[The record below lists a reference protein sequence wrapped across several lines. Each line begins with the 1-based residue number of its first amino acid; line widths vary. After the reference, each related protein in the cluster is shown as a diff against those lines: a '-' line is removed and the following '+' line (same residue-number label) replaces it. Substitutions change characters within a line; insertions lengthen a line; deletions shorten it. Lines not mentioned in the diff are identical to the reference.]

1 MIALHLSR
9 SHMLPTSKSRCGVC
23 RIDFQSERTLMKHV
37 RWGLNFISFWPWW
50 MCFIISIFFD
60 SKHHIGL
67 WPYACSICGR
77 KSADRV
83 SLDSGVIILE
93 LSYLSKCLV
102 LWDPQIWIVNSW
114 LMFLVMFL
122 LFWIRIGNSYFC
134 LMVSKPRVSFEL
146 PWLLYSMGS
155 KIESEFRDLVILHL
169 LD

>member
-9 SHMLPTSKSRCGVC
+9 SHMFPTSKSRCGVC

-50 MCFIISIFFD
+50 MCYITSIFFD

-93 LSYLSKCLV
+93 LSYLSMCLV
-102 LWDPQIWIVNSW
+102 LMGSTN
-114 LMFLVMFL
+114 LNRKFLVDVSRDVF
-122 LFWIRIGNSYFC
+122 YF
-134 LMVSKPRVSFEL
+134 SGFEL
-146 PWLLYSMGS
+146 ATLIFAWWFRNLGS
-155 KIESEFRDLVILHL
+155 VSNS
-169 LD
+169 LDFYTQWVQK

>member
-1 MIALHLSR
+1 MIGLHLSR
-9 SHMLPTSKSRCGVC
+9 LHMLPTSKSRCGVC

-93 LSYLSKCLV
+93 LSYLSMCLV
-102 LWDPQIWIVNSW
+102 LMGSTN
-114 LMFLVMFL
+114 LNRKFLVDVS
-122 LFWIRIGNSYFC
+122 RDVFC
-134 LMVSKPRVSFEL
+134 FSGFEL
-146 PWLLYSMGS
+146 ETLIFAWWFRNLGS
-155 KIESEFRDLVILHL
+155 FSNS
-169 LD
+169 LDFNT

>member
-1 MIALHLSR
+1 MIGLHLSR
-9 SHMLPTSKSRCGVC
+9 LHMLPTSKSRCGVC

-50 MCFIISIFFD
+50 MCYIISIFFD

-93 LSYLSKCLV
+93 LSYLSMCLV
-102 LWDPQIWIVNSW
+102 LMGSTN
-114 LMFLVMFL
+114 LNRKFLVDVSRDVFTFL
-122 LFWIRIGNSYFC
+122 DSNWQLWFAWWFRNLASVSNSLDFYTHWIW
-134 LMVSKPRVSFEL
+134 K
-146 PWLLYSMGS
+146 
-155 KIESEFRDLVILHL
+155 
-169 LD
+169 

>member
-1 MIALHLSR
+1 MIGLHLSR
-9 SHMLPTSKSRCGVC
+9 LHMLPTSKSRCGVC

-50 MCFIISIFFD
+50 ACYITSIFFD

-93 LSYLSKCLV
+93 LSYLSMCLV
-102 LWDPQIWIVNSW
+102 LMGSTN
-114 LMFLVMFL
+114 LNRKFLVDVSRDVFYFSGFEL
-122 LFWIRIGNSYFC
+122 ASYFC
-134 LMVSKPRVSFEL
+134 LMVSKSRVSFEL
-146 PWLLYSMGS
+146 PWFWYSMGS
-155 KIESEFRDLVILHL
+155 KIESEFRDFVILHL

>member
-1 MIALHLSR
+1 MIGLHLSR
-9 SHMLPTSKSRCGVC
+9 LHMLPTSKSRCGVC

-93 LSYLSKCLV
+93 LSYLSMCLV
-102 LWDPQIWIVNSW
+102 LMGSTN
-114 LMFLVMFL
+114 LNRKFLVDVSRDPFFTFLYLNWKLWFL
-122 LFWIRIGNSYFC
+122 LDG
-134 LMVSKPRVSFEL
+134 FE
-146 PWLLYSMGS
+146 
-155 KIESEFRDLVILHL
+155 I
-169 LD
+169 

>member
-1 MIALHLSR
+1 MIGLHLSR

-93 LSYLSKCLV
+93 LSYLSMCLV
-102 LWDPQIWIVNSW
+102 LMGSTN
-114 LMFLVMFL
+114 LNRKFLVDVSRDVFTFLDSNWKLWFL
-122 LFWIRIGNSYFC
+122 LDG
-134 LMVSKPRVSFEL
+134 FETR
-146 PWLLYSMGS
+146 GH
-155 KIESEFRDLVILHL
+155 FRTSLILIL
-169 LD
+169 NGFEK